1 MHPTIDPL
9 FVSLCVRP
17 DTSVDHSMW
26 LALQTTLSLDDALA
40 LKDIAE
46 IGLSQQHASGNNDYR
61 LTQLSRDRKT

>member
-1 MHPTIDPL
+1 
-9 FVSLCVRP
+9 
-17 DTSVDHSMW
+17 MW